1 MKSPARDSIGTLRIA
16 SHRWTAIVR
25 NVMNPSASC
34 PTSSVGSAVLR
45 GTVGFAAVSL
55 AGFSVWAF
63 AGRWFYSNTGEVG
76 LYIACAVVFLGLSGL
91 LLHPLL
97 RGPGSLIRFYKA
109 FIPAF
114 MAYAVIWSAAWFVG
128 KTGAGEWIGSLAGS
142 LVFTAL
148 IGRSLGNLQSWGR
161 VAAVMF
167 VAHSAGYFLGGKLMY
182 WMIGSGGAEMFAGL
196 TKSQIGLMAKLG
208 WGLLYGLGF
217 GAGLG
222 YAFFVFQKATKP
234 ADDRSDATNR

>member
-1 MKSPARDSIGTLRIA
+1 
-16 SHRWTAIVR
+16 
-25 NVMNPSASC
+25 MNSSAST
-34 PTSSVGSAVLR
+34 PSLSAWSSVLR

-63 AGRWFYSNTGEVG
+63 AGRWFYTNTGEIG
-76 LYIACAVVFLGLSGL
+76 LYVACAVVFLGLSGL

-97 RGPGSLIRFYKA
+97 RGPESLIRFYKV

-114 MAYAVIWSAAWFVG
+114 MAYAVVWSVAWFVG
-128 KTGAGEWIGSLAGS
+128 KTGLGEWIGSLAGS

-148 IGRSLGNLQSWGR
+148 IGRSLGNLRSWGQ

-167 VAHSAGYFLGGKLMY
+167 IAHSAGYFSGGKLMY
-182 WMIGSGGAEMFAGL
+182 WMIGPGGAEMFAGMA
-196 TKSQIGLMAKLG
+196 KAQISLMAKLG

-222 YAFFVFQKATKP
+222 YGFFVFQKTTKP
-234 ADDRSDATNR
+234 ADDRSDAAE